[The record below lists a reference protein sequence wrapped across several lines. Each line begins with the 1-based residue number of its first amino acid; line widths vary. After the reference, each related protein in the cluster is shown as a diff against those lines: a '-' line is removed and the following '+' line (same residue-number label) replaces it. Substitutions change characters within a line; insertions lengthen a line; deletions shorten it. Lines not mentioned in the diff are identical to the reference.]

1 MTARQVTIEDVA
13 RAAGVSRQTVSNAL
27 NAPGRLRPSTLA
39 KVTAAID
46 ALGYQPDQSARSL
59 RTGTRKVI
67 GYPAPDDNP
76 ADPNPLMGGFLQA
89 LVSAADAVG
98 HRILLF
104 RSDPRQSAASVAK
117 SFHGLIAARQ
127 VDGFVLSDVVHDD
140 PRVDVLTE
148 AGFPFAAFGRTAP
161 GRPQNWV
168 DIDSTAAT
176 GELVRRLIGQGH
188 RRLCYVNSAASLPW
202 LADRRAGF
210 LQAAA
215 DAPDGAFEV
224 GVPDDDPVALTL
236 AVQRLLTGPD
246 HPTALVC
253 PSDWLAL
260 TAYQAVRA
268 AGHTV
273 GTGIAVTGFNDIPLC
288 TFLQPTLTSVRLP
301 LPAIAHALVDRL
313 ISAVEHPAT
322 TPTTG
327 LLLPAE
333 PVLRGSTPDAFG
345 ARGRSID
352 SAGSPGSA

>member
-13 RAAGVSRQTVSNAL
+13 HAAGVSRQTVSNAL
-27 NAPGRLRPSTLA
+27 NAPHRLRATTLA
-39 KVTAAID
+39 RVTAAID
-46 ALGYQPDQSARSL
+46 ELGYQPDQSARSL
-59 RTGTRKVI
+59 RTGTRKII
-67 GYPAPDDNP
+67 GYPAPADNP

-89 LVSAADAVG
+89 LVTAADAVG
-98 HRILLF
+98 HRILVF
-104 RSDPRQSAASVAK
+104 RSDPQQGTGAVAR
-117 SFHGLIAARQ
+117 SFNGLIAARQ

-176 GELVRRLIGQGH
+176 AALVGLLLDQGH
-188 RRLCYVNSAASLPW
+188 RRICYLNSAASLPW

-215 DAPDGAFEV
+215 TAPDGAFEV
-224 GVPDDDPVALTL
+224 GVPGDDPAALSQ

-246 HPTALVC
+246 RPTALVC
-253 PSDWLAL
+253 ASDWLAL

-268 AGHTV
+268 AGLTV
-273 GTGIAVTGFNDIPLC
+273 GDDVAVTGFNDIPLC
-288 TFLQPTLTSVRLP
+288 TLLQPALTSARLP
-301 LPAIAHALVDRL
+301 LAAIARALVDRL
-313 ISAVEHPAT
+313 IAAVEDPAA
-322 TPTTG
+322 TPTSG

-333 PVLRGSTPDAFG
+333 PVVRDSTP
-345 ARGRSID
+345 GR
-352 SAGSPGSA
+352 

>member
-27 NAPGRLRPSTLA
+27 NAPQRLRASTLA
-39 KVTAAID
+39 RVTAAID
-46 ALGYQPDQSARSL
+46 ELGYQPDQSARSL

-67 GYPAPDDNP
+67 GYPAPADNP

-89 LVSAADAVG
+89 LVTAADAVG
-98 HRILLF
+98 HRVLLF
-104 RSDPRQSAASVAK
+104 RSDPGQGAAAVAR
-117 SFHGLIAARQ
+117 SFHGLIAGRQ

-176 GELVRRLIGQGH
+176 AALVDLLVGQGH
-188 RRLCYVNSAASLPW
+188 RRICYLNSAASLPW

-210 LQAAA
+210 LRAVAGV
-215 DAPDGAFEV
+215 PDGGFEV
-224 GVPDDDPVALTL
+224 GVPDDDPAALTR
-236 AVQRLLTGPD
+236 AVRRLLTGPD
-246 HPTALVC
+246 RPTALVC
-253 PSDWLAL
+253 ASDWLAL

-268 AGHTV
+268 AGLVV
-273 GTGIAVTGFNDIPLC
+273 GDDVAVTGFNDIPLC
-288 TFLQPTLTSVRLP
+288 TLLQPALTSVRLP
-301 LPAIAHALVDRL
+301 LAAIAHHLVDRL
-313 ISAVEHPAT
+313 ITAVEDPAAA
-322 TPTTG
+322 PASG

-333 PVLRGSTPDAFG
+333 PVLRGS
-345 ARGRSID
+345 
-352 SAGSPGSA
+352 SPQR

>member
-13 RAAGVSRQTVSNAL
+13 RSAGVSRQTVSNAL
-27 NAPGRLRPSTLA
+27 NAPHRLRATTLA
-39 KVTAAID
+39 RVTAAID
-46 ALGYQPDQSARSL
+46 ELGYQPDQSARSL

-67 GYPAPDDNP
+67 GYPAPADNP

-89 LVSAADAVG
+89 LVTAADAVG
-98 HRILLF
+98 HRILVF
-104 RSDPRQSAASVAK
+104 RSDPQQGSGAVAK
-117 SFHGLIAARQ
+117 SFNGLIAARQ
-127 VDGFVLSDVVHDD
+127 VDGFVLSDVIHDD

-176 GELVRRLIGQGH
+176 AALVGLLLDQGH
-188 RRLCYVNSAASLPW
+188 RRICYINSAASLPW

-215 DAPDGAFEV
+215 AAPDGAFEV
-224 GVPDDDPVALTL
+224 GVPDDEPAALSH
-236 AVQRLLTGPD
+236 AVRRLLTGPD

-253 PSDWLAL
+253 ASDWLAL

-268 AGHTV
+268 AGLTV
-273 GTGIAVTGFNDIPLC
+273 GGDVAVTGFNDMPLC
-288 TFLQPTLTSVRLP
+288 TLLQPSLTSARLP
-301 LPAIAHALVDRL
+301 LAAIAHALVDQL
-313 ISAVEHPAT
+313 ITTVED
-322 TPTTG
+322 PTTAPTNG

-333 PVLRGSTPDAFG
+333 PVVRGSTP
-345 ARGRSID
+345 GR
-352 SAGSPGSA
+352 

>member
-13 RAAGVSRQTVSNAL
+13 HAAGVSRQTVSNAL
-27 NAPGRLRPSTLA
+27 NAPHRLRATTLA
-39 KVTAAID
+39 RVTAAID
-46 ALGYQPDQSARSL
+46 ELGYQPDQSARSL
-59 RTGTRKVI
+59 RTGTRKII
-67 GYPAPDDNP
+67 GYPAPADNP

-89 LVSAADAVG
+89 LVTAADAVG

-104 RSDPRQSAASVAK
+104 RSDPQQGTGAVAR
-117 SFHGLIAARQ
+117 SFNGLIAARQ

-176 GELVRRLIGQGH
+176 AALVGLLLDQGH
-188 RRLCYVNSAASLPW
+188 RRICYLNSAASLPW

-215 DAPDGAFEV
+215 TAPDGAFEV
-224 GVPDDDPVALTL
+224 GVPGDDPAALSH

-246 HPTALVC
+246 RPTALVC
-253 PSDWLAL
+253 ASDWLAL

-268 AGHTV
+268 AGLTV
-273 GTGIAVTGFNDIPLC
+273 GNDVAVTGFNDIPLC
-288 TFLQPTLTSVRLP
+288 TLLQPALTSARLP
-301 LPAIAHALVDRL
+301 LAAIARALVDRL
-313 ISAVEHPAT
+313 IAAVEDPAAA
-322 TPTTG
+322 PTSG

-333 PVLRGSTPDAFG
+333 PVVRDSTP
-345 ARGRSID
+345 GR
-352 SAGSPGSA
+352 